1 MRQIAGM
8 TIGISVF
15 ISAFSLIIR
24 IKFPSAEFISFF
36 AQFPPPFI
44 EYNGALLCL

>member
-8 TIGISVF
+8 TIGIPVF
-15 ISAFSLIIR
+15 ISAFNLIIR
-24 IKFPSAEFISFF
+24 IEFPSAEFISFF